1 MNKARRIII
10 FIVILVAVILNITLQ
25 ATAAFTDNPVEITA
39 ITDDFEQEKGDS
51 INWADIVNTAFGA
64 FLGFGFSLLLEAKVT
79 KENKKKSIN
88 NIIAELSQIY
98 NGIEQIVLSNY
109 DEELS
114 AIFDKEKLNIS
125 DDEKEKL
132 CIFDEKVRS
141 MAHVI
146 YLPIWDT
153 LIQTGYLLEFKDEKY
168 FEELI
173 KIYTLMIRLQKLIDL
188 YHDNAES
195 IKISVLQE
203 VVNVAETLKQSW
215 KAEKGP
221 IADLRDSLLMSH

>member
-1 MNKARRIII
+1 MITARRVII
-10 FIVILVAVILNITLQ
+10 FIVILILIISNSNLQ
-25 ATAAFTDNPVEITA
+25 VTAAFADTSVEMTTISG
-39 ITDDFEQEKGDS
+39 DFEQKKTDA

-64 FLGFGFSLLLEAKVT
+64 FLGFGFSLLLEAQVT

-98 NGIEQIVLSNY
+98 DGIEQIILSSYN
-109 DEELS
+109 EELS
-114 AIFDKEKLNIS
+114 AIFDKGNHNIS
-125 DDEKEKL
+125 DNEKEKL
-132 CIFDEKVRS
+132 YIFDGKVRS

-168 FEELI
+168 FEGLI

-188 YHDNAES
+188 YHDDAES
-195 IKISVLQE
+195 IKIPVLQE

-215 KAEKGP
+215 KAKNGP
-221 IADLRDSLLMSH
+221 IADLRDSCLMTH